1 MGPIRRPE
9 TSGIKYNLGKQIP
22 LNMGQIALFRN
33 IGDKLP
39 LKPKIQMQLTDN
51 LSPII
56 SKILPLSANITSSC
70 ER

>member
-1 MGPIRRPE
+1 MGPIRRLE
-9 TSGIKYNLGKQIP
+9 TPVVKYNLGKQSA

-33 IGDKLP
+33 VGNKLP

-56 SKILPLSANITSSC
+56 SKILPLSAKIT
-70 ER
+70 